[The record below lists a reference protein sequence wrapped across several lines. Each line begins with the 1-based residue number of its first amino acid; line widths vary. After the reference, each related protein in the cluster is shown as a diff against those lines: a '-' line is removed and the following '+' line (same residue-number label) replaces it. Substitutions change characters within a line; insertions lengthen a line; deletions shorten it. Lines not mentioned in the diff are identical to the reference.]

1 MKDKAIEEIR
11 KVRREIS
18 KQSNH
23 DIKRLVKHY
32 QELEKKHKDRLLKNS
47 RQGIESR

>member
-11 KVRREIS
+11 QVRRDIS

-23 DIKRLVKHY
+23 DIKQLVKHY
-32 QELEKKHKDRLLKNS
+32 QELEKKHKERMLKNPHHS
-47 RQGIESR
+47 IDTR

>member
-11 KVRREIS
+11 QVRREIS

-23 DIKRLVKHY
+23 DIKQLVKHY

-47 RQGIESR
+47 HQSIETR